1 MSSHAGSGDQTPIS
15 SVVQLEAWHAQGEK
29 PASAWRVGTEYEKF
43 GFDPSWDPLMY
54 AGRPGV
60 RDVLETL
67 AARFGW
73 EEGRDAGQLIAL
85 SPPRGGSLSG
95 VISLEPGGQLE
106 LSGAPQATIH
116 ETRAE
121 LDQHLGHLDALTQ
134 ALGVH
139 WLWLG
144 HQPVHPLA
152 RLDWM
157 PKRRYAIMRDYLPR
171 RGALACNMMQATST
185 VQANLD
191 FADARD
197 MGDKLRVAMGISS
210 IVTAM
215 FANSPFLDG
224 RPSGHRTVRATVWSA
239 TDPDRQGLLPFV
251 FDGEPPSYDR
261 WVAWALD
268 VPMFFIAR
276 GGALIPANGLPFRRF
291 MREGFAGHRA
301 TMEDW
306 ETHVS
311 TLFPDVRIKRY
322 LEVRTADC
330 VPPRY
335 ICALPA
341 FWKGILYSA
350 DHREAAWDLVKR
362 WTMDE
367 RQDHREA
374 VPRDGF
380 TAAVPRSRAS
390 TGELANELVGIAE
403 AGLDALATALPAG
416 QPSESVH
423 LAPLAALT
431 REGRCPADEALA
443 CWRPGRP
450 GADLLAAL
458 AELHG
463 AQRV

>member
-1 MSSHAGSGDQTPIS
+1 LSSHAGSGDQTPIT
-15 SVVQLEAWHAQGEK
+15 SVDQLAAWHAQGEK
-29 PASAWRVGTEYEKF
+29 PRDRWRVGTEYEKF
-43 GFDPSWDPLMY
+43 GFDPALAPIVY

-60 RDVLETL
+60 RDVLEAL
-67 AARFGW
+67 ATRFGW
-73 EEGRDAGQLIAL
+73 EPGRDAGQLIAL
-85 SPPRGGSLSG
+85 SPPSGGALSG

-121 LDQHLGHLDALTQ
+121 LDQHLGHLDALTGL
-134 ALGVH
+134 LGVR

-144 HQPVHPLA
+144 HQPVHSLD

-171 RGALACNMMQATST
+171 RGALARNMMQATST

-191 FADARD
+191 FGDARD
-197 MGDKLRVAMGISS
+197 MGRKLRIAMGISS

-224 RPSGHRTVRATVWSA
+224 RPAGYRSVRATVWSA

-251 FDGEPPSYDR
+251 FDGDAPSYER
-261 WVAWALD
+261 WVRWALD

-276 GGALIPANGLPFRRF
+276 AGALIPANGLPFRTF
-291 MREGFAGHRA
+291 MRDGLAGHRA

-341 FWKGILYSA
+341 LWKGILYSTDA
-350 DHREAAWDLVKR
+350 LEAAWDLVKR
-362 WTMDE
+362 WTFDE
-367 RQDHREA
+367 RLAHREA
-374 VPRDGF
+374 VPRDGL
-380 TAAVPRSRAS
+380 AAPVPRSRA
-390 TGELANELVGIAE
+390 TTAELAIELVNIAE
-403 AGLDALATALPAG
+403 AGLEAAPRPEGT
-416 QPSESVH
+416 PSEVMH
-423 LAPLAALT
+423 LAPLAALI
-431 REGRCPADEALA
+431 RDGRCPADEALA
-443 CWRPGRP
+443 RYRPGRP
-450 GADLLAAL
+450 PEELLASL
-458 AELHG
+458 LDLH
-463 AQRV
+463 ASQQR

>member
-15 SVVQLEAWHAQGEK
+15 SPSQLEAWHAQGEK
-29 PASAWRVGTEYEKF
+29 PAARWRVGTEYEKF
-43 GFDPSWDPLMY
+43 GFDRGLEPLVY

-73 EEGRDAGQLIAL
+73 EPGHDAGQLIAL
-85 SPPRGGSLSG
+85 SPPPGSALSG

-106 LSGAPQATIH
+106 LSGAPQPTIH
-116 ETRAE
+116 AARAE
-121 LDQHLGHLDALTQ
+121 LDQHLAHLAELTRL
-134 ALGVH
+134 LGVR

-144 HQPVHPLA
+144 HQPVHPLE

-210 IVTAM
+210 IVTAI
-215 FANSPFLDG
+215 FANSPFLGG
-224 RPSGHRTVRATVWSA
+224 RPAGHFSTRATVWSA

-276 GGALIPANGLPFRRF
+276 DGALIPANGLPFRRF
-291 MREGFAGHRA
+291 MREGFLGHRA

-341 FWKGILYSA
+341 LWKGILYA
-350 DHREAAWDLVKR
+350 PDARTAAWDLVKR

-367 RQDHREA
+367 RQAHREA
-374 VPRDGF
+374 VPRDGLH
-380 TAAVPRSRAS
+380 TATPRSRA
-390 TGELANELVGIAE
+390 TTKELAIELVAIAE
-403 AGLDALATALPAG
+403 AGLDALATTLPAG
-416 QPSESVH
+416 EPSESVH

-431 REGRCPADEALA
+431 RDGRCPADEALA
-443 CWRPGRP
+443 SWRPGQTP
-450 GADLLAAL
+450 SQLLAAL
-458 AELHG
+458 LDLHD
-463 AQRV
+463 AQQR